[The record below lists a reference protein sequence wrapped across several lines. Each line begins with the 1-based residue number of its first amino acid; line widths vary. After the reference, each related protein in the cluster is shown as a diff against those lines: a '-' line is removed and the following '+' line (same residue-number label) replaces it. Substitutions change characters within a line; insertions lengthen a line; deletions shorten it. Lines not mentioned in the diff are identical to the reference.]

1 MRSTLFRRA
10 AKLLALAIAA
20 LPGAAAAQAC
30 GDTLTG
36 SVTLAADLHCSTG
49 WTAFD
54 VGASGITIN
63 LNGKTLSGTSA
74 LTGININGADNV
86 RIVGPGR
93 IRGFWVGANVFRSP
107 KLIVDNVDFEDVG
120 AGVMLNRS
128 YMSTVRRSGFYRIA
142 NSAVLIEDPL
152 IGTSMDAG
160 GNSIVDNDFG
170 KVDIAVRTCGA
181 TAGGNRIENNT
192 IAAAYTAG
200 IHLTDH
206 SSGNYVAGNR
216 MHNVYGAGIRVDAS
230 RGNTVVGN
238 SIGRTA
244 VGVELPA
251 RRLGRCVADP
261 GMGDDNGDHKV
272 YDNRIVGSSAGFV
285 VGNNP
290 YDGKVFRVVFS
301 GNVIDGAST
310 GVLFDVNS
318 LHNRVFGSTY
328 IGVGTPVQDFGYD
341 NIW

>member
-10 AKLLALAIAA
+10 AKLLALAIPA

-74 LTGININGADNV
+74 LTGINIHGADNV

-107 KLIVDNVDFEDVG
+107 KLIVDNIDFEDVG

-152 IGTSMDAG
+152 LGTSMDAPTT
-160 GNSIVDNDFG
+160 SRPVTAPPRKDTASASFRPIVAAW
-170 KVDIAVRTCGA
+170 VVRTLA
-181 TAGGNRIENNT
+181 R
-192 IAAAYTAG
+192 
-200 IHLTDH
+200 TDT
-206 SSGNYVAGNR
+206 N
-216 MHNVYGAGIRVDAS
+216 MPMK
-230 RGNTVVGN
+230 
-238 SIGRTA
+238 
-244 VGVELPA
+244 PA
-251 RRLGRCVADP
+251 RPDRIAPTAKPAAVSQPSCGTKP
-261 GMGDDNGDHKV
+261 ITT
-272 YDNRIVGSSAGFV
+272 NRTTPTTAMV
-285 VGNNP
+285 
-290 YDGKVFRVVFS
+290 
-301 GNVIDGAST
+301 
-310 GVLFDVNS
+310 
-318 LHNRVFGSTY
+318 TY
-328 IGVGTPVQDFGYD
+328 
-341 NIW
+341 WRRR